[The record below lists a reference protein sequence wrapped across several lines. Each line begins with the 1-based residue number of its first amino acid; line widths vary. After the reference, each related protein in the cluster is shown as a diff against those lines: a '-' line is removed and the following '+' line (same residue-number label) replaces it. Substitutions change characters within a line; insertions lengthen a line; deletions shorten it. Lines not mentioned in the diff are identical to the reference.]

1 MPPLFLKW
9 EKNDIF
15 WRFAQVP
22 GAVLLFLVALM
33 GAARAD
39 ASLAAL
45 TFRAAG
51 DELRTR
57 VVVIFDREPEVST
70 LLLAH
75 PHRLVIDLPRATFG
89 FDKKSLEPRG
99 LITHVRY
106 GLVGDNRSRM
116 ILTLRG
122 PFKLEGVRVVK
133 NENTPGYRLMA
144 DIVATSDREFAAA
157 LDAQKPSPGT
167 ARAERKG
174 DRVGA
179 NPEPSPPHVFTVMI
193 DPGHGG
199 IDAGA
204 ESLHGVK
211 EKDVTLAFAREFRD
225 VLTKSGDMRV
235 LMTREDDTFL
245 RLAERVR
252 IARQHEADL
261 FISIHADTINQH
273 DIRGATVYTLSDK
286 ASDAMARAMA
296 ERENKS
302 DAAAGLTHEEPPEVS
317 DILADL
323 TRRETHAFSLSFAG
337 KVVNALQD
345 QTSLINNPH
354 RFAGFQVLRA
364 PDVPSVLVEIG
375 YLSNAEDEKLMTDP
389 AWRARVAAGL
399 AEAVKAFAALKS
411 RQAVTKSGE

>member
-1 MPPLFLKW
+1 
-9 EKNDIF
+9 
-15 WRFAQVP
+15 
-22 GAVLLFLVALM
+22 M
-33 GAARAD
+33 GAAKAD
-39 ASLAAL
+39 GALAAL

-57 VVVIFDREPEVST
+57 VVVMFDREPAVST

-75 PHRLVIDLPRATFG
+75 PHRLVIDLPKANFG
-89 FDKKSLEPRG
+89 FDQKSLEPRG

-106 GLVGDNRSRM
+106 GLVGTDRSRM
-116 ILTLRG
+116 ILTLKG
-122 PFKLEGVRVVK
+122 PFKVEGVRVVK
-133 NENTPGYRLMA
+133 NENAPGYRLMA
-144 DIVATSDREFAAA
+144 DIVATSDREFAQALETQNASTGAMRAA
-157 LDAQKPSPGT
+157 
-167 ARAERKG
+167 RKG
-174 DRVGA
+174 DRIGTTPDPV
-179 NPEPSPPHVFTVMI
+179 PPHVFTVMI

-225 VLTKSGDMRV
+225 LLAKSGDMRV

-245 RLAERVR
+245 RLSERVR

-302 DAAAGLTHEEPPEVS
+302 DAAAGVTHEEPPEVS

-323 TRRETHAFSLSFAG
+323 MRRETHAFSWSFAG
-337 KVVNALQD
+337 KVVNALQN
-345 QTSLINNPH
+345 QTHLINNPH
-354 RFAGFQVLRA
+354 RAAGFQVLRA

-389 AWRARVAAGL
+389 AWRTRVATGL
-399 AEAVKAFAALKS
+399 AEAVKAFAALKNG
-411 RQAVTKSGE
+411 QAVTRSGE